1 MNAVTGEIDRRVSF
15 VRDVPVRTLRDQ
27 VAMRTETLKQGKAK
41 RLITQ
46 NSNLLVGKYHY
57 FRSYVR
63 PWLGRVNVETG
74 KVECLELPLQLA
86 RVPNKKDAY
95 VWYAEPKAKGD
106 PQLKNQAI
114 VASDLKNSRGF
125 KVVGDKR
132 SHGNGWGH
140 IASPTPTVAGDHLYV
155 PVMNGTVYVIKWKAA
170 KLGASAV
177 VAINDLGMAGQ
188 SWTRASVSFAGGRAF
203 AHTIRELICI
213 GK

>member
-1 MNAVTGEIDRRVSF
+1 M
-15 VRDVPVRTLRDQ
+15 
-27 VAMRTETLKQGKAK
+27 
-41 RLITQ
+41 
-46 NSNLLVGKYHY
+46 
-57 FRSYVR
+57 
-63 PWLGRVNVETG
+63 
-74 KVECLELPLQLA
+74 
-86 RVPNKKDAY
+86 
-95 VWYAEPKAKGD
+95 WYAEPKAKGD

-132 SHGNGWGH
+132 SHGNGWGR
-140 IASPTPTVAGDHLYV
+140 ISSPTPTVAGDHLYV
-155 PVMNGTVYVIKWKAA
+155 PVMNGTVYVIKWKTA